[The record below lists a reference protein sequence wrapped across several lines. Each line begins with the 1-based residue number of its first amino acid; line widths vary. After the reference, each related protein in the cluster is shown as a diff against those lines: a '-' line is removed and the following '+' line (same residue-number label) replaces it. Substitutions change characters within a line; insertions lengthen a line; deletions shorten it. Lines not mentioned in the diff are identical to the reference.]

1 MLKTLT
7 VKNPVFPMQNPKQ
20 KNVTNHYQTV
30 SIENNAG
37 LTSVELSPLFY
48 IHNNIYMWASHVK
61 ARCNSIHYFSLYI
74 RSEYML
80 PIYRDGW
87 FWEQDNKITV
97 CLWLKKMGFWWY
109 VAPHDIYE
117 CVIYIHERSFLMLCW
132 VSARLYTLSSPIL
145 HAQSNSF
152 TRIKMIKTT
161 TTSTDNNKAR
171 YID

>member
-1 MLKTLT
+1 MLNTLT
-7 VKNPVFPMQNPKQ
+7 AKNPVFPMRNPKQ

-61 ARCNSIHYFSLYI
+61 ARCNSTHYFSLYI

-87 FWEQDNKITV
+87 FWEQNNKITV

-109 VAPHDIYE
+109 VAPHDIY
-117 CVIYIHERSFLMLCW
+117 IYMNVFFICSVEFQ
-132 VSARLYTLSSPIL
+132 
-145 HAQSNSF
+145 HAF
-152 TRIKMIKTT
+152 IP
-161 TTSTDNNKAR
+161 
-171 YID
+171 

>member
-1 MLKTLT
+1 MLNTLT
-7 VKNPVFPMQNPKQ
+7 AKNPVFPMRNPKQ

-61 ARCNSIHYFSLYI
+61 ARCNSTHYFSLYI

-109 VAPHDIYE
+109 VAPHDIYY
-117 CVIYIHERSFLMLCW
+117 IYMNVFFLYALLSF
-132 VSARLYTLSSPIL
+132 STPLYLKL
-145 HAQSNSF
+145 SNSS
-152 TRIKMIKTT
+152 RSI
-161 TTSTDNNKAR
+161 
-171 YID
+171 